1 MILTSSS
8 RAWQCPFLL
17 AAYARHFSGTSA
29 CCIKN
34 NNLTSKLPSTPART
48 RFAPSPTGYLHLGSL
63 RTALFNYLL
72 AKKTGGQFLLR
83 IEDTD
88 TRRTVPG
95 ALERLC
101 SDLQW
106 AGLQW
111 DEGPQV
117 EGPYGPYVQS
127 KRTPLYHEHAHKL
140 LDTGHAYR
148 CFCSVERLDD
158 LARRRKE
165 LGLPTDYDRQ
175 CAGIPKDQSDERAA
189 KGDSHVIRLLAP
201 DVYPEVT
208 DLIYGRIGR
217 GKPGSGAVGVM
228 HKHGEIT
235 YEDPVLL
242 KSDGKPT
249 YHLANVVDDHHMKIT
264 HVVRATEWISSTP
277 KHLALYDAF
286 GWTAPS
292 FAHVGLLVDEAGH
305 KLSKRNFDT
314 DIAHFRNDLGVLPS
328 ALTNFVALLGWSHGR
343 KSDLMELEELV
354 KEFEMR
360 FTKGNTTVSL
370 EKMWFLQRGHAG
382 RVAAVVAKH
391 ECGAQEIAA
400 AENDGKDR
408 ILERSQAEFQD
419 MTKRVLEVVS
429 DAGHGST
436 PSGLALDEYVT
447 RLLMLDAK
455 SYSKPAAFLQGNI
468 YFFTT
473 PTWSTFAN
481 PSVNVAS
488 SVDLRHAAGTLM
500 AVSLDKWNADTLGA
514 KMKQIVAGESERLGV
529 DNKAYNKLFAGY
541 MRWILLDGMHGPGIA
556 AAMELLGRGT
566 CLQRLDLSG
575 KVKES

>member
-1 MILTSSS
+1 MLLTHAAQASRGVTLHASHYRNAVLVKASSTRCLS
-8 RAWQCPFLL
+8 HNSTQA
-17 AAYARHFSGTSA
+17 TKN
-29 CCIKN
+29 IK
-34 NNLTSKLPSTPART
+34 TKLPAKPART

-88 TRRTVPG
+88 QRRTVPG

-117 EGPYGPYVQS
+117 EGPYGPYQQS
-127 KRTPLYHEHAHKL
+127 KRTDIYSEHSHKL
-140 LDTGHAYR
+140 LETGHAYR
-148 CFCSVERLDD
+148 CFCTVERLDE

-175 CAGIPKDQSDERAA
+175 CAGIPKDQSDDRAA
-189 KGDSHVIRLLAP
+189 KGDAHVIRLLAP
-201 DVYPEVT
+201 DVYPEVN

-217 GKPGSGAVGVM
+217 GKPGAGAVGVT

-242 KSDGKPT
+242 KSDGRPT
-249 YHLANVVDDHHMKIT
+249 YHLANVVDDHHMAIT

-286 GWTAPS
+286 KWTPPE

-314 DIAHFRNDLGVLPS
+314 DIAHFRNMGVLPS
-328 ALTNFVALLGWSHGR
+328 ALVNFVALLGWSHGQ
-343 KSDLMELEELV
+343 KSDLMTLDELV
-354 KEFEMR
+354 EQFQMK

-370 EKMWFLQRGHAG
+370 EKLWYLQRGHAA
-382 RVAAVVAKH
+382 RVSTNSADSTLGEFHDMVV
-391 ECGAQEIAA
+391 
-400 AENDGKDR
+400 
-408 ILERSQAEFQD
+408 
-419 MTKRVLEVVS
+419 RVVKVVKE
-429 DAGHGST
+429 AGHTSSPPGI
-436 PSGLALDEYVT
+436 LVEKYVEELLRLDG
-447 RLLMLDAK
+447 K
-455 SYSKPAAFLQGNI
+455 SYSTPEAFYQGNI
-468 YFFTT
+468 HFFIGIDCQPFHNPDPDTA
-473 PTWSTFAN
+473 STA
-481 PSVNVAS
+481 
-488 SVDLRHAAGTLM
+488 DLAHAADILM
-500 AVSLDKWNADTLGA
+500 SVTASEWEGRALAN
-514 KMKQIVAGESERLGV
+514 KMKEVVAQESERLAKS
-529 DNKAYNKLFAGY
+529 NKSYNKLFAGY
-541 MRWILLDGMHGPGIA
+541 MRWVLLNGMHGPGIGA
-556 AAMELLGRGT
+556 SMGLLGRAV
-566 CLQRLDLSG
+566 CLERLEAAK
-575 KVKES
+575 KVQTAIM